1 MSQDLYQELI
11 IEELKHPQ
19 NKQILEDA
27 AVSVHETNASC
38 GDDMTVFLKFD
49 ASGQQIAEVG
59 WQGSGCAI
67 SQAAMSL
74 LSEKIIGMTVADVL
88 QMQQTDLER
97 LLGFDQPIAYGRVKC
112 LLLGL
117 QAVKRGI
124 AKS

>member
-1 MSQDLYQELI
+1 
-11 IEELKHPQ
+11 
-19 NKQILEDA
+19 
-27 AVSVHETNASC
+27 
-38 GDDMTVFLKFD
+38 
-49 ASGQQIAEVG
+49 VG